1 MATFLRFMQLS
12 AALIGLIALLIVGP
26 AFVVGIV
33 TEPRVWLLGSA
44 YFIFFLGTVWR
55 VVRFGQLVDKSQD
68 VQVQETAGRIA
79 SILTAIGL
87 VGVHWLAVIEF
98 ARGGSA
104 ASNLVLDGLSL
115 VLLFAAVVVS
125 QTAIRTLG
133 QFFDRLTIKEN
144 HRLVTEGIYAIVRHP
159 IYTSYILLFVGYCLM
174 LHSFLALGLLVA
186 VCCIW
191 FGSRIPLEEAMLER
205 RFGEEY
211 RQYCQQSN
219 RLFPYLY

>member
-1 MATFLRFMQLS
+1 MATFLRFLQLS
-12 AALIGLIALLIVGP
+12 SALLGLIALLIVGP
-26 AFVVGIV
+26 ALLLGIG
-33 TEPRVWLLGSA
+33 TEPRVWLLGGA
-44 YFIFFLGTVWR
+44 YFVFFLGTVWR
-55 VVRFGQLVDKSQD
+55 VVRFGQLVDQSKD
-68 VQVQETAGRIA
+68 EQVQETACRIA
-79 SILTAIGL
+79 SVLTAICL
-87 VGVHWLAVIEF
+87 VGVHWLAVFDF
-98 ARGGSA
+98 ARGNA
-104 ASNLVLDGLSL
+104 ASSNLMFDGLSV
-115 VLLFAAVVVS
+115 VLLATAVVVS

-174 LHSFLALGLLVA
+174 LHSFLALGVLVA